1 MTPELFPV
9 TVELYAGDG
18 TLLETWNYK
27 KCHGIDYGIFLNQT
41 MLTIKFHDQWQA
53 EIQERMLFECAGLN
67 VESF

>member
-1 MTPELFPV
+1 
-9 TVELYAGDG
+9 LYAGDG

-27 KCHGIDYGIFLNQT
+27 KCQGIDYEVFLNQN

-53 EIQERMLFECAGLN
+53 EIQERMLFECAGLS